1 MPGKY
6 SGNVTVS
13 HPDVPYYSQWES
25 PELVGRFLDGSLR
38 AADDPRWAASGAA
51 TPDEYAFWARRVCGL
66 ACLKMLLAWQGEP
79 VPTSMALVRRALAC
93 GAYVRDG
100 DRVRG
105 LIYQPFVAWIGA
117 EYGIA
122 AQVMRE
128 LPVESVVRHARA
140 GTLVVASVHPW
151 VRWPQRVPPAR
162 GGHLVLVTGLEDG
175 KLRFHNPSGLP
186 GVSQRHALAGSAD
199 FARFAAGRGIV
210 VRG

>member
-128 LPVESVVRHARA
+128 LPVSRSSGTPGRERWWSRRFTRGCA
-140 GTLVVASVHPW
+140 GRSASLRPVVATLCW
-151 VRWPQRVPPAR
+151 
-162 GGHLVLVTGLEDG
+162 
-175 KLRFHNPSGLP
+175 
-186 GVSQRHALAGSAD
+186 
-199 FARFAAGRGIV
+199 
-210 VRG
+210 